1 MLELIPTCPLKIVA
15 RCFMLLIPCVASLRT
30 STKAESAQSIG
41 SSSLLEAYEASQG
54 NPMDV
59 SLMYAA
65 SKEVD
70 PLPNLRRDVSSFGCM
85 PTIVIAGMARS
96 GTSHMRYFLSTF
108 NATHVGR
115 DSEDWS
121 LGLSEKSSA
130 SQHWAS
136 NYQCKAFPSKHRV
149 ASYPWLFA
157 SDDSLYNTA
166 QNAPKITYV
175 LILRDPVE
183 RFISSYYHLAK
194 EERRKDLPLLTN
206 WANYAHRSNRFA
218 FADLH
223 AAVGKRS
230 VGGGKYYT
238 MNVEEALHRVL
249 LQAKGRRLMVGVL
262 EDLQPLKEKLVK
274 TFKLSAMPQGVILG
288 DAAIKDTENNV
299 ARRDELPLP
308 KEVISAVAKTAQAE
322 TNFARVAGLI
332 SQAGTPMDDWRL
344 RYLWHHTSGVSHH
357 G

>member
-1 MLELIPTCPLKIVA
+1 
-15 RCFMLLIPCVASLRT
+15 MLLIPRAAGLRIP
-30 STKAESAQSIG
+30 TKAEPGQSVDW
-41 SSSLLEAYEASQG
+41 SSLLEAYEASQG
-54 NPMDV
+54 NPMNA

-65 SKEVD
+65 AKKVDLSKSA
-70 PLPNLRRDVSSFGCM
+70 RRARRVSIANCT